1 MKQFYSIIFL
11 ILIALS
17 ASAQSSEAGIT
28 PGELSVSLN
37 GAANYSIP
45 IAVPPGINGVV
56 PKIELVYNSQ
66 TGNGSAGYGWN
77 IAGISAITMIQ
88 PSMFHDGVINSI
100 DGDITTNRFALDGQR
115 LLKKDGG
122 NYFAIGGKP
131 GAGNEYVLE
140 NYSNVKITSVNQTPS
155 AYSTAAFKVF
165 YPDGSFAYYQS
176 LPNTYGNNTYT
187 LSYWQN
193 AQDVRITYTYNTGS
207 FKKTTIASI
216 QYGSVTGNAQLN
228 EIKFIYKSR
237 TRPEQ
242 GYINDFSL
250 TDDTILSEI
259 KVLGN
264 GIGYRNYVLGHD
276 QTLLGY
282 DRLISITEK
291 SGDNTKSYSPT
302 VFEYEKSSD
311 AIDAKL
317 IDTGTVGVSNI
328 NSDNSQ
334 TISGDFDGDG
344 KMDFVL
350 YPTKGDQAK
359 NKIWLFSNIKT
370 GSFNTPKEQS
380 LGAFE
385 TLFPSN
391 FLYDT
396 GKMSPAQGITAV
408 HMTGLQTINISTY
421 ANTTFGVALIRNR
434 PVAFPARYIKRCAF
448 STPLNNG
455 EATYAKSY
463 YSGDFNGDG
472 ITDVIAIDK
481 EVQSNTS
488 QCESGPQPKY
498 YSTGKVYFIDLDS
511 RKAAGFLNEAGT
523 LQDYL
528 KNDPMQVFSI
538 TNDRIETFDVNGDGK
553 TDILHF
559 KHGSVTVYTL
569 DSNNLLKLLF
579 KLTDANILM
588 TQTILPG
595 DYNGDGKMD
604 FIISKN
610 TALTNS
616 NDYFKF
622 LSTGKAFEKTTQ
634 YYAFPNLGSSVISES
649 GGGVSINNL
658 IPLDYNGDGK
668 TDMIHFRSIYGNT
681 SKMGAIIVKSYNNTG
696 ASFTYAFEANIPA
709 TTSIK
714 SYAAPL
720 FLSPNKNNQYVGIGA
735 ITDNLIYT
743 FNSLKDTGKET
754 SLSVVTAGNGIKD
767 KIIYSR
773 LEQDP
778 YETIYTPASQIESYP
793 NIDIQTAPNLKIVKM
808 LERTSANDYKK
819 QTFNYYGAVVNNM
832 GLGYLGFRATA
843 RTNWYNDSSKMI
855 SYIDKNDMNLRGANI
870 ENYAVAGFASATY
883 TPATFISKSVSGYN
897 TAAEALQNNKVFKLK
912 KISIQ
917 EFNGLDDTSK
927 ETTLVHDQN
936 NYVTKSTAVVK
947 EAGTTIQTAVT
958 EITYKDPSVTPYLM
972 GLPATRKNSVTVNG
986 SSFITQ
992 EELSYTTTGLATEIK
1007 NKAANTNY
1015 VTQAN
1020 TFDSFGNLTKKVIS
1034 AVNISPRET
1043 IYEYDLTG
1051 RFMIKNID
1059 EDKLTTTFDYN
1070 PSSGVLNFD
1079 INPYGLKTTYDY
1091 DSWFKKTKI
1100 TDYLGKSTNYTYVNS
1115 SNNTIITAT
1124 GDDGA
1129 VTVETV
1135 DDLGRKIKSG
1145 IKNVNGNFSNVSYVY
1160 DINDRQ
1166 VQVSEPYFGSS
1177 PSQWNISEYD
1187 IYGRLI
1193 ASTFHTGNIISTS
1206 YSKLT
1211 TSITE
1216 GGKRKDIIKN
1226 ALGQIVSLTETPG
1239 GTITY
1244 TYSPNGDLR
1253 TSTFN
1258 SAVTTIE
1265 QDAWGRKSKLTD
1277 PSAGTFLYEYNEL
1290 GELTKETTPNGVISY
1305 TFTTE
1310 GNLYQ
1315 KTVSGSSANSKT
1327 TYNYDSTTKLLQN
1340 KEFQDLSGVV
1350 TSLNINYTYDSSKRI
1365 REVEEITPYAS
1376 FKKTIN
1382 YDDFGRVEIITNNAQ
1397 ISSRTSTTKVKRT
1410 YNNGFAWQI
1419 VDHLN
1424 PNVIYWQVN
1433 EINAAGDL
1441 RTARSGPFNISNEF
1455 DSKGFPSHIKYDK
1468 AEGPADNVLTLNT
1481 NFEPVTGNLK
1491 DRSDSLFGW
1500 NESFDYDSLDRLT
1513 NYTNASGIQE
1523 TQSYDDKGRIT
1534 QNALGTYGYISDSN
1548 PYRHTSIG
1556 LNTSSLNYYNSRP
1569 LLKVEYNAFKSPIL
1583 INESGIDKINF
1594 TYNDSNDRST
1604 MFYGGTQDE
1613 KFDRPL
1619 RKHYSSDGTMEIKE
1633 NRTTGQFEFI
1643 TYIGGD
1649 AYSSP
1654 VVLRSDGMNQK
1665 DYLYLQ
1671 RDYQGSIVSIS
1682 NDAGVVLEKRLFD
1695 AWGGIVKVMDGSGN
1709 VLAGLTILD
1718 RGYTGHEHLQSVGLI
1733 NMNGRL
1739 YDPKLHRFLQPDN
1752 NIQDPFNVQN
1762 YNRFSYV
1769 LNNPLKFSDKSGEF
1783 WHIVVGAA
1791 IGGVMNWATHG
1802 FQFNAKGL
1810 AYFGV
1815 GAAAGA
1821 LTAMGAGGVSSAL
1834 AGGSFSAGALGT
1846 TAAMTVGSGFAS
1858 GAVVGASGGLIGGF
1872 ATGIGNSLVDG
1883 QNLRDSFKL
1892 GIRDGITGAIT
1903 GGIAGGIAG
1912 GFRAMKEG
1920 TNFWSGEGTEDMVA
1934 NDLKLVNDGNGP
1946 VKYSNQS
1953 AKDFSNSH
1961 TELKRLSV
1969 NVDNLYADGS
1979 VPNGYTYKDG
1989 LMYNDK
1995 SKEIMGVTK
2004 HTGWFTK
2011 THDVYLSPK
2020 AFISRT
2026 QLYATMHH
2034 EYMHAYFYAKG
2045 ISFSDIT
2052 EHKIINKWTFDQS
2065 KAWNIKVNYDTNLIG
2080 GHNTFN
2086 YSQYGFKIIKY
2097 LP

>member
-11 ILIALS
+11 LLITLS
-17 ASAQSSEAGIT
+17 AYPQSAEAGIT

-77 IAGISAITMIQ
+77 IAGISAVTMIQ
-88 PSMFHDGVINSI
+88 PTMFHDGVINSI
-100 DGDITTNRFALDGQR
+100 DADPTTNRFALDGQR

-140 NYSNVKITSVNQTPS
+140 NYSNVKIISVNYTPS
-155 AYSTAAFKVF
+155 PYSTGAFKVY
-165 YPDGSFAYYQS
+165 YPDGSFAYYQA
-176 LPNTYGNNTYT
+176 LPSTDGNNTYVIT
-187 LSYWQN
+187 YWEN
-193 AQDVRITYTYNTGS
+193 AQGVRISYTYNTGYY
-207 FKKTTIASI
+207 KKTTIASI
-216 QYGSVTGNAQLN
+216 QYGSVTGNAPLN
-228 EIKFIYKSR
+228 EIKFIYKAR

-242 GYINDFSL
+242 GYINDLSL

-259 KVLGN
+259 NVVGN
-264 GIGYRNYVLGHD
+264 GVGYRNYILGHD

-282 DRLISITEK
+282 DRLISLTEK
-291 SGDNTKSYSPT
+291 SGDNTKSYNPT
-302 VFEYEKSSD
+302 VFEYEKSTD
-311 AIDAKL
+311 AINAQPF
-317 IDTGTVGVSNI
+317 DTGTVGVSNI
-328 NSDNSQ
+328 NSDNSS

-350 YPTKGDQAK
+350 YATKGDQAN

-370 GSFNTPKEQS
+370 GSLNMPKEQT
-380 LGAFE
+380 LGVFE
-385 TLFPSN
+385 TLFPSS
-391 FLYDT
+391 FLYDS

-408 HMTGLQTINISTY
+408 QLTSLRTININTY
-421 ANTTFGVALIRNR
+421 ANNTFGVGLIRTR
-434 PVAFPARYIKRCAF
+434 AVTFPTRYKTICAF
-448 STPLNNG
+448 TTPINNG
-455 EATYAKSY
+455 EATYAKTY

-481 EVQSNTS
+481 EVSSNTT
-488 QCESGPQPKY
+488 QCQSGVQPKY
-498 YSTGKVYFIDLDS
+498 FSTGKVYFIDLDS
-511 RKAAGFLNEAGT
+511 RKSTGYLTDAGNLS
-523 LQDYL
+523 DYL
-528 KNDPMQVFSI
+528 KNDPSQMFSSS
-538 TNDRIETFDVNGDGK
+538 NDRIETFDVNGDGK

-559 KHGSVTVYTL
+559 KNGSVTVYTL

-579 KLTDANILM
+579 KFTDANILM

-622 LSTGKAFEKTTQ
+622 LSTGKTFEKTTH
-634 YYAFPNLGSSVISES
+634 YYAFPNVGSSVISES

-681 SKMGAIIVKSYNNTG
+681 SKMGAIIIKSYNNTG

-709 TTSIK
+709 TPNIK
-714 SYAAPL
+714 SYAAPI

-735 ITDNLIYT
+735 ISDNLIYT

-754 SLSVVTAGNGIKD
+754 SLTTVTDGNFVKD
-767 KIIYSR
+767 KITYSR
-773 LEQDP
+773 LEYDP
-778 YETIYTPASQIESYP
+778 YETIYTPAPLTENYP
-793 NIDIQTAPNLKIVKM
+793 NVDIQNAPNVKVVKM
-808 LERTSANDYKK
+808 LERTSSTDYKK
-819 QTFNYYGAVVNNM
+819 QTFNYYGAVANNL
-832 GLGYLGFRATA
+832 GLGYLGFRATT
-843 RTNWYNDSSKMI
+843 RTNWYNDSSKII
-855 SYIDKNDMNLRGANI
+855 SYIDKNDINLRGANI
-870 ENYAVAGFASATY
+870 ENFSVTGLVGANYSPATY
-883 TPATFISKSVSGYN
+883 ISKSVSMYN
-897 TAAEALQNNKVFKLK
+897 TAADALQSNKVFKLK
-912 KISIQ
+912 NISVQ

-927 ETTLVHDQN
+927 ETTLVRDQN
-936 NYVTKSTAVVK
+936 NYVTKSTAVFK
-947 EAGTTIQTAVT
+947 EAGTTVQTTVN
-958 EITYKDPSVTPYLM
+958 EITYKDVSATPYFM
-972 GLPATRKNSVTVNG
+972 GLPTTKKNSVTVNG
-986 SSFITQ
+986 VSSIT
-992 EELSYTTTGLATEIK
+992 EEEFTYTSTGLASEIK

-1015 VTQAN
+1015 VTQSN
-1020 TFDSFGNLTKKVIS
+1020 TFDSFGNLTKKIIS
-1034 AVNISPRET
+1034 AANLSPRET
-1043 IYEYDLTG
+1043 IYEFDVTG

-1059 EDKLTTTFDYN
+1059 QDKLSTTFDYN

-1100 TDYLGKSTNYTYVNS
+1100 TDYLGKSTNYTYVKS
-1115 SNNTIITAT
+1115 LNNTIITAS
-1124 GDDGA
+1124 GQDGA
-1129 VTVETV
+1129 TTVETV
-1135 DDLGRKIKSG
+1135 DDLGRKIISG
-1145 IKNVNGNFSNVSYVY
+1145 IKNINGNFSNVRYIY
-1160 DINDRQ
+1160 DLNDRQ
-1166 VQVSEPYFGSS
+1166 IQVSEPYFGSS

-1193 ASTFHTGNIISTS
+1193 TSTFHTGNIISTS

-1216 GGKRKDIIKN
+1216 GSKRKDIIKN

-1244 TYSPNGDLR
+1244 TYFPNGDLR

-1277 PSAGTFLYEYNEL
+1277 PSAGTFLYEYNDF

-1305 TFTTE
+1305 TFTPE

-1315 KTVSGSSANSKT
+1315 KTVSASNANSKT
-1327 TYNYDSTTKLLQN
+1327 TYNYDSTTKLLLN

-1350 TSLNINYTYDSSKRI
+1350 TSINFNYTYDSSKRI
-1365 REVEEITPYAS
+1365 RQVEEITPYAS
-1376 FKKTIN
+1376 FKKTID
-1382 YDDFGRVEIITNNAQ
+1382 YDGFGRVEIITNDAL
-1397 ISSRTSTTKVKRT
+1397 ISSKTSTTKVKRT
-1410 YNNGFAWQI
+1410 YKNGFAWQI

-1424 PNVIYWQVN
+1424 PSVIYWQVN

-1441 RTARSGPFNISNEF
+1441 LTARSGPFNISNEF
-1455 DSKGFPSHIKYDK
+1455 DLKGFPSRIKYDM
-1468 AEGPADNVLTLNT
+1468 AENPAENILTLNT
-1481 NFEPVTGNLK
+1481 NFEPTRGNLK
-1491 DRSDSLFGW
+1491 SRSNSLFGW
-1500 NESFDYDSLDRLT
+1500 NESFDYDALDRLT
-1513 NYTNASGIQE
+1513 NYTNASGTQD

-1534 QNALGTYGYISDSN
+1534 QNTLGTYGYISDSS
-1548 PYRHTSIG
+1548 PYQNTSIG
-1556 LNTSSLNYYNSRP
+1556 LNTASLDYYLSRP
-1569 LLKVEYNAFKSPIL
+1569 LLKVDYNAFKSPLL
-1583 INESGIDKINF
+1583 INESGIEKISF

-1613 KFDRPL
+1613 KLDRPL

-1633 NRTTGQFEFI
+1633 NRTTGKFEFI

-1649 AYSSP
+1649 AYSSA

-1671 RDYQGSIVSIS
+1671 RDYQGSVVSIS
-1682 NDAGVVLEKRLFD
+1682 NESGVVLEKRLFD
-1695 AWGGIVKVMDGSGN
+1695 AWGSIIKVMDGSGN
-1709 VLAGLTILD
+1709 VLSGLTILD

-1783 WHIVVGAA
+1783 WHIAVGAV
-1791 IGGVMNWATHG
+1791 IGGIVNWATHG

-1883 QNLRDSFKL
+1883 QNLRDSFKI

-1903 GGIAGGIAG
+1903 GGILGGVAGGLQ
-1912 GFRAMKEG
+1912 AMKEG
-1920 TNFWSGEGTEDMVA
+1920 TNFWSGEGTEDMIA
-1934 NDLKLVNDGNGP
+1934 NDLTLLDDGNGP
-1946 VKYSNQS
+1946 VNYSNQS

-1961 TELKRLSV
+1961 TELKRLSA
-1969 NVDNLYADGS
+1969 NVDHLYADGS

-1989 LMYNDK
+1989 LIYN
-1995 SKEIMGVTK
+1995 SKNERVLGVTDRV
-2004 HTGWFTK
+2004 GWFKK
-2011 THDVYLSPK
+2011 TNDVYLSAR
-2020 AFISRT
+2020 AFESRT
-2026 QLYATMHH
+2026 QLYSTMHH

-2045 ISFSDIT
+2045 IPFSDIT

-2065 KAWNIKVNYDTNLIG
+2065 KAWNVKVNYDRNLIR
-2080 GHNTFN
+2080 GHDVFK
-2086 YSQYGFKIIKY
+2086 YSQYGFKIINY